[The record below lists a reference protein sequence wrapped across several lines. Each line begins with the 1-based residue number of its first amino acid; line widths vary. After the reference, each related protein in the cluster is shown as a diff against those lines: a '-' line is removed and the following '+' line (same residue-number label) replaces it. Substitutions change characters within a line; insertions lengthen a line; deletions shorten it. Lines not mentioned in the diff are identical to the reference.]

1 MESKSL
7 CLATRNRHKVVEL
20 AEKLSASWQVKS
32 VADFP
37 DLPEVEETGATFRA
51 NASLKARGVSRLVP
65 GYVLADDSGL
75 EVKALDG
82 APGVYSARYA
92 GLPSDDLKN
101 NEKLLAEL
109 ASRNFLKPRER
120 AARFVCVLVVALG
133 GDIIRD
139 FTGTC
144 EGTILHEPRGKHGFG
159 YDPLFMPVG
168 HDRTLAE
175 LGSEIKNQI
184 SHRAKAVDQF
194 IAWSRTLPE

>member
-7 CLATRNRHKVVEL
+7 CLATRNRHKVAEL
-20 AEKLSASWQVKS
+20 AEKLSGWQVKS
-32 VADFP
+32 VADYP

-51 NASLKARGVSRLVP
+51 NASLKARGVSRFVP

-75 EVKALDG
+75 EVKALAC

-92 GLPSDDLKN
+92 GLPSNDLKN

-109 ASRNFLKPRER
+109 ASRNFLKPPER
-120 AARFVCVLVVALG
+120 AARFVCVLVVAREG
-133 GDIIRD
+133 EIIRD

-144 EGTILHEPRGKHGFG
+144 EGMILHEPRGKQGFG
-159 YDPLFMPVG
+159 YDPLFMPAG
-168 HDRTLAE
+168 YDRTLAE
-175 LGSEIKNQI
+175 LGSEIKNRI